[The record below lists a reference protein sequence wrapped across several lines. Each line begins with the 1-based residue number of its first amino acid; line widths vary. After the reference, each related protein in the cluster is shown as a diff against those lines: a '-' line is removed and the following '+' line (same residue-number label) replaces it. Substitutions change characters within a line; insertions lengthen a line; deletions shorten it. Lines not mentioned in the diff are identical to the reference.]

1 MSNNNTYLFTFQ
13 MKQDGEL
20 SFLGDHGAFLD
31 GQILIKPIPSDSKVN
46 VFIIAVTITNEETNT
61 AKIEFA
67 KAMSYPLTKEGRPLF
82 CDYEAKVISLSD
94 VEKITYTKKAAS
106 ILSKSQYS

>member
-13 MKQDGEL
+13 MKQDGGL

-46 VFIIAVTITNEETNT
+46 VFIIAVTIMNEETNT
-61 AKIEFA
+61 VKVEFA
-67 KAMSYPLTKEGRPLF
+67 KAMSYPLSKEGKPFFLSN
-82 CDYEAKVISLSD
+82 EANALSLSD
-94 VEKITYTKKAAS
+94 LEISEYTRKAAS
-106 ILSKSQYS
+106 ILSESQSS